1 MRWPCSH
8 TLVQGEYFFSAIK
21 WSSETNLLTHKA
33 EDGLAEADDP
43 EDELEDEE
51 DEGAEALG
59 DEELKEGFLW
69 EDIWLC
75 GCQLTLR
82 MPREKMIW
90 RILQEEALSQK
101 NRKKAP
107 QKKKKFHWVQMRENK
122 N

>member
-1 MRWPCSH
+1 MS
-8 TLVQGEYFFSAIK
+8 SIK

-59 DEELKEGFLW
+59 DEELKEGFLIFFW
-69 EDIWLC
+69 EDIC

-82 MPREKMIW
+82 MPREKMI
-90 RILQEEALSQK
+90 
-101 NRKKAP
+101 
-107 QKKKKFHWVQMRENK
+107 
-122 N
+122 